1 MGSLSCMNESVSIQL
16 LLIED
21 NPVAARLTMAILE
34 QEPDFRVHQV
44 PSLED
49 AYNSL
54 KHAPVDAVL
63 MDLYLPDS
71 DGLKTFL
78 RFHNDFPQLPVVIL
92 SGLDDRAIALEAVKE
107 GAQDFLVKGEM
118 DALLLKK
125 SLRHSIERKKI
136 ESALKE
142 SEERYALAARGAN
155 DGIWDWDIAAQK
167 FYFSSRFLAMMGLKP
182 EEAPTDLESW
192 SQMLH
197 PDDGPAFLDL
207 IGRHIEGT
215 LKQLRVEY
223 RVQHPDGHYRWML
236 IRGEAVRDGNGRARR
251 IAGSQTDITDFR
263 LIDTLTGLPNRL
275 LFSDR
280 LEQAYLRFE
289 SHTSQGFALIYLD
302 INRFGRLNESFGI
315 RGGDSILADIARR
328 LKECLGVG
336 DTISRP
342 GSDEFLILLEGTHP
356 GTGIAP
362 VETRLKEALHR
373 PLYFS
378 REELHLDF
386 SAGVIFSELREEGP
400 ESLIRDAHSAL
411 NLAKQKGGS
420 VFQVYSHELSEAS
433 RERMQLESLI
443 RKALEEGQFR
453 LFYQPQLDLR
463 TGKINGFEA
472 LIRWAHPELGLI
484 SPERFLPVAED
495 TGLIGKIGQW
505 TLREAIHQLETWHQE
520 GLRVRVAVNLSPT
533 EFRARTVAAFLRQE
547 LKDRTFP
554 PGALEM
560 EFTETVA
567 LENVA
572 QTIEELQEIQDMGLR
587 IAVDDFGT
595 GFSSLT
601 YLKRFPVNAVKIDRE
616 FVMSIP
622 DNTDDAAIVSA
633 ILAMGKS
640 LGLEVVAEGVETEA
654 QLAFLRARNCEFVQG
669 YLISRPLPAEEAVEV
684 LRNY

>member
-1 MGSLSCMNESVSIQL
+1 MGYLSCMNSASIQL

-34 QEPDFRVHQV
+34 QEPDFQVHQTE
-44 PSLED
+44 SLAE
-49 AYNSL
+49 AYQSISSQEF
-54 KHAPVDAVL
+54 DAVL
-63 MDLYLPDS
+63 LDLYLPDGE
-71 DGLKTFL
+71 GLDTF
-78 RFHNDFPQLPVVIL
+78 RSFHNRCPQIPVVIL
-92 SGLDDRAIALEAVKE
+92 SGLDDRDVALEAVKE

-155 DGIWDWDIAAQK
+155 DGIWDWDITGKK
-167 FYFSSRFLAMMGLKP
+167 FYFSRRFLSMMGLGP
-182 EEAPTDLESW
+182 DQAPLDLQSW
-192 SQMLH
+192 SALLH

-207 IGRHIEGT
+207 MSRHIEGD
-215 LKQLRVEY
+215 LKQLRIEY
-223 RVQHPDGHYRWML
+223 RVQHPDGQYRWML
-236 IRGEAVRDGNGRARR
+236 IRGEAVRDGTGRARR
-251 IAGSQTDITDFR
+251 IAGSLTDITDFR

-280 LEQAYLRFE
+280 LEQAYLRFKN
-289 SHTSQGFALIYLD
+289 HTSHGFALIYLD

-315 RGGDSILADIARR
+315 RGGDTILSDVARR
-328 LKECLGVG
+328 LRDALSAG

-342 GSDEFLILLEGTHP
+342 GSDEFLILIEGASS
-356 GTGIAP
+356 GVDLAP
-362 VETRLKEALHR
+362 VEARLKEALHR

-378 REELHLDF
+378 GEELHLDF

-411 NLAKQKGGS
+411 NTAKQKGGS
-420 VFQVYSHELSEAS
+420 VFQIYSHELSEAS

-443 RKALEEGQFR
+443 RRALEEGQFR
-453 LFYQPQLDLR
+453 LYYQPQLDLR
-463 TGKINGFEA
+463 SGKINAFEA

-495 TGLIGKIGQW
+495 TGLIGKIGEW
-505 TLREAIHQLETWHQE
+505 TLREAINQLESWHNQ

-533 EFRARTVAAFLRQE
+533 EFRARTVAGFLRQE
-547 LKDRTFP
+547 LKDKSFP

-567 LENVA
+567 LENVS
-572 QTIEELQEIQDMGLR
+572 QTIEELQEIHDMGLR
-587 IAVDDFGT
+587 VAVDDFGT

-601 YLKRFPVNAVKIDRE
+601 YLKRFPVNSVKIDRE

-622 DNTDDAAIVSA
+622 SNTDDAAIVSA

-654 QLAFLRARNCEFVQG
+654 QLAFLRERNCEYVQG
-669 YLISRPLPAEEAVEV
+669 YLISRPLPAEEAVQV
-684 LRNY
+684 IKNY